1 MRRRQL
7 IRLLGGA
14 ALSPLTVN
22 AQRSLPV
29 IGFMNASTPQGYA
42 GQALVAF
49 REGLAETGF
58 IETENVTIEYHWAEG
73 HYDRLPAIA
82 ADLVRRKVTM
92 IAATST
98 PAALAAKAATSSI
111 PIVFETAGDPVALGL
126 VESLNRPGGNVTG
139 VTQLNA
145 QLVPKRLGLLHDL
158 LPGAKTVGLLVN
170 PKDPRAEMQSTDMQ
184 EAARTLGLRIHI
196 VGTSTQSDIESA
208 FNRLLAEQA
217 DALIV
222 GTGELFNSRPE
233 YLARLAARHRIP
245 TMYQLREYP
254 MAGGLMSYGGSITEG
269 YRLGGIYSGRM
280 LKGEKPSDLPVM
292 RASKFELVINLKAAN
307 ELGLTIPPGILAIAD
322 EVIE

>member
-1 MRRRQL
+1 MQRRQL

-14 ALSPLTVN
+14 ALSPLTAH
-22 AQRSLPV
+22 AQRSIPV
-29 IGFMNASTPQGYA
+29 IGFMNASIPQGYA
-42 GQALVAF
+42 GRALVAF
-49 REGLAETGF
+49 RQGLAETGF
-58 IETENVTIEYHWAEG
+58 IETDNVTIEYHWAEG

-82 ADLVRRKVTM
+82 ADLVRRKVTL

-184 EAARTLGLRIHI
+184 DAARSLGLQIHI
-196 VGTSTQSDIESA
+196 VGTSTQADIVNA
-208 FNRLLAEQA
+208 FNRLVAEQA

-233 YLARLAARHRIP
+233 YLAMLAARHRIP
-245 TMYQLREYP
+245 TIYQLREYP

-269 YRLGGIYSGRM
+269 YRLGGNYSGRV

-292 RASKFELVINLKAAN
+292 RASKFELVINLRAAN
-307 ELGLTIPPGILAIAD
+307 ELGLTIPPGVLAIAD

>member
-14 ALSPLTVN
+14 ALSPLTAN

-29 IGFMNASTPQGYA
+29 IGFMNASMPQGYA

-49 REGLAETGF
+49 RQGLAETGF
-58 IETENVTIEYHWAEG
+58 IETQNVTIEYHWAEG

-82 ADLVRRKVTM
+82 ADLVRQKVTV

-269 YRLGGIYSGRM
+269 YRLGGIYSGRV

-292 RASKFELVINLKAAN
+292 RASKFELVINLRAAN
-307 ELGLTIPPGILAIAD
+307 ELSLTIPPGILAIAD